1 VNGKQGKIILRDS
14 MSDFLPSRITKA
26 SKRGFSGP
34 DANWFRNEN
43 RSYIEREI
51 LGPNPLFNLVSRK
64 YVENILRNHFMST
77 AENRLQI
84 WSFLVMTKYLKEF
97 H

>member
-1 VNGKQGKIILRDS
+1 
-14 MSDFLPSRITKA
+14 MSDFLPSRITNA

-43 RSYIEREI
+43 RGYLEREV
-51 LGPNPLFNLVSRK
+51 LGDNPLFNLISKK
-64 YVENILRNHFMST
+64 YVENIFENHFMSHS
-77 AENRLQI
+77 ENRLQI
-84 WSFLVMTKYLKEF
+84 WSFLVMTKYLKAF